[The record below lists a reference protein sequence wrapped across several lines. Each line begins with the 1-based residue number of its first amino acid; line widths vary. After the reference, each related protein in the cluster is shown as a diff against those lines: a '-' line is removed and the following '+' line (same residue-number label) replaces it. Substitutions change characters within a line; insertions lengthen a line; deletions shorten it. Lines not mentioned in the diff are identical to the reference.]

1 MPLGP
6 SEEREIIP
14 DPVVL
19 DQPAQPPFDR
29 RIDPWSFRDLLFF
42 FAFAFVAL
50 LIANFAALAIYA
62 ALRPLV
68 GWPLT
73 PGLMA
78 QNTFF
83 LLAAQLL
90 FYVFLLGYIYL
101 LVVFHYR
108 LRFWQG
114 LKWRRLD
121 RRGVVNYILLGILV
135 TVAIQLVPNVLPDKS
150 DFPLQRLFS
159 SPASSYAIAAF
170 AVLVAPF
177 MEEIIFRGV
186 LFSAFESRIGLR
198 SAVVITALLFAALH
212 VPEYW
217 GAWDHVFLI
226 FLVGLIFSLARGLT
240 GSLAPSFVLHATYN
254 ACLMIGLFFA
264 SAHFRMIQNALL
276 R

>member
-1 MPLGP
+1 MF
-6 SEEREIIP
+6 
-14 DPVVL
+14 
-19 DQPAQPPFDR
+19 DQPAQPFPNHTE
-29 RIDPWSFRDLLFF
+29 PWSFRDLLFF
-42 FAFAFVAL
+42 FAFAIVAL
-50 LIANFAALAIYA
+50 LIANFATLAIYA
-62 ALRPLV
+62 ALRPLM
-68 GWPLT
+68 GWPLPPRLIT
-73 PGLMA
+73 

-90 FYVFLLGYIYL
+90 FYVILLGYIYL

-108 LRFWQG
+108 LQFWEG
-114 LKWRRLD
+114 LKWRRQSL
-121 RRGVVNYILLGILV
+121 RSVANYVLLGILV
-135 TVAIQLVPNVLPDKS
+135 TAAVQLVPSLLPDKS

-170 AVLVAPF
+170 AVLAAPF
-177 MEEIIFRGV
+177 MEEVIFRGV
-186 LFSAFESRIGLR
+186 LFSVFESRIGLR
-198 SAVVITALLFAALH
+198 SAIVITALLFAALH

-254 ACLMIGLFFA
+254 TCLMIGLFFA
-264 SAHFRMIQNALL
+264 SSHFRIIQNVLL